1 MVIKR
6 SNIGWCDFSG
16 GDANFVIG
24 CTPKSAGCRNC
35 YARRIMERAGRDFS
49 QVTLYPEK
57 LERLARARFEENG
70 APFRR
75 GPGSRPLVF
84 PVDMGDLFHD
94 AVPDEFILQSL
105 RVMIRR
111 DDVDWVVL
119 TKRSER
125 LLALSQRY
133 DLSFPANVWPVV
145 TAESQGAA
153 DERIPDLLR
162 IRAAVRG
169 VSVEPALSLI
179 DVSQYLVCRQYAG
192 EIVQPRRGTVN
203 GRPMPAARLRPRLN
217 WVILGGESG
226 PDRRPFDRDW
236 ARQVRDDCLAAGAPF
251 FYKQGAHLFPG
262 RDDVLDGRKWKE
274 FPR

>member
-57 LERLARARFEENG
+57 LERLRRARFEEKG

-75 GPGSRPLVF
+75 GSGSRPIVF
-84 PVDMGDLFHD
+84 AVDMGDLFHQD
-94 AVPDEFILQSL
+94 VPDVVILQSL
-105 RVMIRR
+105 RVMTRR

-133 DLSFPANVWPVV
+133 DLSFPPNVWPMV
-145 TAESQGAA
+145 TAENQDAA

-169 VSVEPALSLI
+169 VSLEPMLGPIEIPVFL
-179 DVSQYLVCRQYAG
+179 AG
-192 EIVQPRRGTVN
+192 RIP
-203 GRPMPAARLRPRLN
+203 PYLRPYCFEPGVKLD
-217 WVILGGESG
+217 WVIVGAESG
-226 PDRRPFDRDW
+226 PHRRPFDLDW
-236 ARQVRDDCLAAGAPF
+236 ARRVRDDCLAARVPF

-262 RDDVLDGRKWKE
+262 RDDELDGREWKE
-274 FPR
+274 FPQ